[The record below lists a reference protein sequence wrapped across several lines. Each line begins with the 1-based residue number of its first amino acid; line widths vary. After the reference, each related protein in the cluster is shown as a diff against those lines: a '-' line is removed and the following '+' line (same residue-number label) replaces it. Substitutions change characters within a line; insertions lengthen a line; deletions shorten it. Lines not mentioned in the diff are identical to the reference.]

1 MKDKYIWQAR
11 VLPAV
16 ALMLPALIE
25 INVLAGLWDT
35 KDIWPTV
42 IANIV
47 ISLVIVLF
55 ANWCR
60 YLGKRKESV
69 FFKRWGGAATT
80 RFLRCSNTE
89 YNRYNKARVKEYW
102 GRMVKYV
109 PIPSDEEEALNPK
122 AADEAYEAFVSK
134 LRADTRS
141 PKLYPLL
148 QSENRNYG
156 MWRNLCGV
164 KPISIWLCLG
174 FIVVNVALAIFWPT
188 YMSVKTCCITS
199 GALLLVAV
207 IWLWVVN
214 ESRVKQVSECYAER
228 LFETC
233 LVDPDR
239 LKEEQRSEK

>member
-11 VLPAV
+11 VLPAG

-35 KDIWPTV
+35 KVIWPTV

-47 ISLVIVLF
+47 ISLVIALF

-109 PIPSDEEEALNPK
+109 PIPSDKEEALNPK

-148 QSENRNYG
+148 QLENRNYG

-174 FIVVNVALAIFWPT
+174 FIVVNVALAIF
-188 YMSVKTCCITS
+188 
-199 GALLLVAV
+199 
-207 IWLWVVN
+207 
-214 ESRVKQVSECYAER
+214 
-228 LFETC
+228 
-233 LVDPDR
+233 
-239 LKEEQRSEK
+239 